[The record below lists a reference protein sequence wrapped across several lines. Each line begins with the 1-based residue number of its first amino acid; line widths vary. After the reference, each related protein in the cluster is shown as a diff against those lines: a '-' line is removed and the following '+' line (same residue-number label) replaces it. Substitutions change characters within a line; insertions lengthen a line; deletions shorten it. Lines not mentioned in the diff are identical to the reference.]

1 MKWHTYSKLQLARN
15 NFSKNLWELTADEST
30 ELERQFQRRL
40 TLETKVLA
48 HPLALKIAVK
58 DEDISIARSNL
69 DHQFGSEE
77 IVRNLLLQADL
88 TETHLEQ
95 ALQHEIQV
103 QKVFEL
109 VVADVQPMSEI
120 AARSYYMDHPQQFQ
134 RPERR
139 DVRHILIT
147 IDESSADN
155 CEVVVKARLEQIRM
169 ELLSNPEHFPD
180 LALRYSECPTALEK
194 GHIGYVTAGQ
204 LYPELDKHLFQMRSG
219 EVSPVL
225 SSPMGLHLLQCV
237 DISPAQLIPIEEAVP
252 KIIQQQYL
260 HACTLQQKRWLK
272 ELQQSEQYQLSS

>member
-1 MKWHTYSKLQLARN
+1 MQTS
-15 NFSKNLWELTADEST
+15 D
-30 ELERQFQRRL
+30 
-40 TLETKVLA
+40 
-48 HPLALKIAVK
+48 
-58 DEDISIARSNL
+58 
-69 DHQFGSEE
+69 
-77 IVRNLLLQADL
+77 
-88 TETHLEQ
+88 
-95 ALQHEIQV
+95 QHEC
-103 QKVFEL
+103 K
-109 VVADVQPMSEI
+109 QPISCYANERSSECNY
-120 AARSYYMDHPQQFQ
+120 A
-134 RPERR
+134 
-139 DVRHILIT
+139 
-147 IDESSADN
+147 
-155 CEVVVKARLEQIRM
+155 
-169 ELLSNPEHFPD
+169 PD